1 MMILNRS
8 SIRFI
13 RLLGHSDTCIDMHI
27 RTPFHTACMYAGVCQ
42 RGNLTVAQ
50 SPIFYSPHMGS
61 MRAINYDQSFR
72 RHSGGIHDALIIIT
86 MPMDCGQIS
95 KKTQSPSGSDIATDI
110 FHRYIYIYIVF
121 HGQVPDSF
129 TNKSPI
135 FPGIDC
141 LLSHHGSKIH
151 DFGSTWFQNNTW
163 SQTRQWNW
171 FTLWKFDDLPSMSTP
186 ILHGKHL
193 SSIPFSRCQW
203 WYKPCEIPLIDD

>member
-1 MMILNRS
+1 MMILNHS

-95 KKTQSPSGSDIATDI
+95 KKNSITLWFSHSTDI
-110 FHRYIYIYIVF
+110 HCFPWPGPRFIY
-121 HGQVPDSF
+121 
-129 TNKSPI
+129 
-135 FPGIDC
+135 
-141 LLSHHGSKIH
+141 
-151 DFGSTWFQNNTW
+151 
-163 SQTRQWNW
+163 
-171 FTLWKFDDLPSMSTP
+171 
-186 ILHGKHL
+186 
-193 SSIPFSRCQW
+193 
-203 WYKPCEIPLIDD
+203 E

>member
-50 SPIFYSPHMGS
+50 SPIVYSPHMGS
-61 MRAINYDQSFR
+61 MRVINYGQSFR
-72 RHSGGIHDALIIIT
+72 RHSGGINDALIIIT
-86 MPMDCGQIS
+86 MPMDCGQILQ
-95 KKTQSPSGSDIATDI
+95 KTQSPSGSHIPQ
-110 FHRYIYIYIVF
+110 IYIVF

-141 LLSHHGSKIH
+141 LSHHGSKIH
-151 DFGSTWFQNNTW
+151 DFGSTWFKNNT
-163 SQTRQWNW
+163 
-171 FTLWKFDDLPSMSTP
+171 
-186 ILHGKHL
+186 
-193 SSIPFSRCQW
+193 
-203 WYKPCEIPLIDD
+203 

>member
-1 MMILNRS
+1 MILNRS

-95 KKTQSPSGSDIATDI
+95 KKKLNHPLVLTLQQTYSTD
-110 FHRYIYIYIVF
+110 IYIYI
-121 HGQVPDSF
+121 HC
-129 TNKSPI
+129 
-135 FPGIDC
+135 FPWPGPRFI
-141 LLSHHGSKIH
+141 
-151 DFGSTWFQNNTW
+151 
-163 SQTRQWNW
+163 
-171 FTLWKFDDLPSMSTP
+171 
-186 ILHGKHL
+186 
-193 SSIPFSRCQW
+193 
-203 WYKPCEIPLIDD
+203 YE